1 LTIYCT
7 GTGSS
12 GNNYILKSDNGKMLL
27 LDLGLKKSEIMKA
40 IDYNVSDVEGTIVT
54 HGHL

>member
-1 LTIYCT
+1 MTIYCT

>member
-12 GNNYILKSDNGKMLL
+12 GNNYILRDDSGKMLL

-40 IDYNVSDVEGTIVT
+40 IDYNVSDVEGAIVT